1 MKCQA
6 GRRPALSRLVQL
18 SRRDNVSWH
27 AGSKKGLGDGWQLKH
42 RLVQQSMGSLL
53 QWSDWLF
60 YPLGFGVLQ
69 SNYGIHLS
77 RKQLGKG
84 QSHQPKMHMT
94 GDRPDISPRQTAGC
108 ILISVTL
115 TLIHG
120 NFTDIFRIDSRF
132 TQKQINSEYG
142 YTGFSY
148 QVDREGFYKENPLLV
163 CQNFTHGLT
172 VQPR

>member
-1 MKCQA
+1 MMKCRA

-27 AGSKKGLGDGWQLKH
+27 AGSEKGLGDGWQLKH
-42 RLVQQSMGSLL
+42 RLVQQSMESLL

-69 SNYGIHLS
+69 SNYRIHLS
-77 RKQLGKG
+77 GKQLGKG
-84 QSHQPKMHMT
+84 QSHQPKTHMT
-94 GDRPDISPRQTAGC
+94 GDRPDISPREVAGC

-115 TLIHG
+115 KLKQG

-132 TQKQINSEYG
+132 TQKLMNSEYG
-142 YTGFSY
+142 HTRISY
-148 QVDREGFYKENPLLV
+148 QVHRVSFIKKIHCSAYRN
-163 CQNFTHGLT
+163 CS
-172 VQPR
+172 